1 METIIYA
8 VIVLGLL
15 GFLAG
20 TFLAFAAKKFEV
32 KEDSRKIIVQAAL
45 PGINCGACG
54 YPGCSAFAKGFIN
67 GEIDKNGCLP
77 GKRQGVPEKLELIS
91 KMTDEELNKIYEE
104 ANGEED
110 KIKEELEKILSK

>member
-15 GFLAG
+15 GLFAG

-32 KEDSRKIIVQAAL
+32 KEDSRKVVTEAAL

-54 YPGCSAFAKGFIN
+54 YPGCAAFAKGFIN

-91 KMTDEELNKIYEE
+91 KMSDEELDKLYEE
-104 ANGEED
+104 ANEEED
-110 KIKEELEKILSK
+110 KIKEELEKRL